1 MKVKVSIPEYFQV
14 KHYKALTILSSL
26 DEVEQMIYT
35 ITSIAEVSR
44 EDVLKWDISSVV
56 EVYNVINKIIS
67 ETTQAFHPIIEWK
80 GQLWG
85 FRNMSKMTLGEY
97 IDIDNLTKDPGATE
111 KNLTSILAILYRPI
125 TNNKIKD
132 AQYIFKSTIKAL
144 KYDVENV
151 FDYYEVEEYD
161 LETRKQRTPEFEEFP
176 LDIAMGALGFF
187 LDINAMLLTNSQTYS
202 LKPTEEMIKTE
213 MKKLNKKQ
221 HRLLNTMVGFTA
233 STTLLRRPSY
243 QLQETGLL
251 QT

>member
-1 MKVKVSIPEYFQV
+1 MSTKVKVSIPEYFQV
-14 KHYKALTILSSL
+14 KHYKALTTLSSL
-26 DEVEQMIYT
+26 DEVEQMVHT

-44 EDVLKWDISSVV
+44 EEVMKWDISSVI
-56 EVYNVINKIIS
+56 EVYNIINNIIA
-67 ETTQAFHPIIEWK
+67 TTSQAFHPIIEWN

-97 IDIDNLTKDPGATE
+97 IDIDNLAKDSE
-111 KNLTSILAILYRPI
+111 KNLTSLLAILYRPI

-132 AQYIFKSTIKAL
+132 GQFIFKSTIKAL
-144 KYDVENV
+144 KYEVENV

-161 LETRKQRTPEFEEFP
+161 LETRKQRTPEFDNFP

-187 LDINAMLLTNSQTYS
+187 LDINAMLLTNFQIYS
-202 LKPTEEMIKTE
+202 LKPTEEIITKE
-213 MKKLNKKQ
+213 MEKLSKKQ
-221 HRLLNTMVGFTA
+221 HRLLNTMVGFTH
-233 STTLLRRPSY
+233 STNLLKRKSY

>member
-14 KHYKALTILSSL
+14 KHYKALTTLASL
-26 DEVEQMIYT
+26 DEVEQMVHT
-35 ITSIAEVSR
+35 VVSVADVSR
-44 EDVLKWDISSVV
+44 EEVMKWDVSSVI
-56 EVYNVINKIIS
+56 EVYGIINDIIA
-67 ETTQAFHPIIEWK
+67 TTAQSFHPIIEWN

-97 IDIDNLTKDPGATE
+97 IDIDNLSKDTE
-111 KNLTSILAILYRPI
+111 KNLTALLAILYRPI
-125 TNNKIKD
+125 TSNKIKD
-132 AQYIFKSTIKAL
+132 GKFIFKSTIKAL

-151 FDYYEVEEYD
+151 FDYYTVEDYD
-161 LETRKQRTPEFEEFP
+161 LETRKQRTPEFDNFP

-202 LKPTEEMIKTE
+202 LKPTEEMIKKE
-213 MKKLNKKQ
+213 MSKLSKRQ
-221 HRLLNTMVGFTA
+221 HRLLNTMVGFTH
-233 STTLLRRPSY
+233 STNLLRRQSY